1 MVSQEQRE
9 SAFLWL
15 LDTLKDGQV
24 AVPIIAKDF
33 SAEDWAFIFEGLP
46 KDLRFALWQTLSDE
60 LKSPILAAMRDDSR
74 EQLMSLL
81 SNQNIEDVALTS
93 TTEHLVEILDAL
105 PTRVAKGL
113 IKKLSAQE
121 SGLIEEALNYT
132 DEQLG
137 RYVNH
142 DVYTVNKNVTVG
154 ELLSE
159 LKVEALPAYT
169 DSILVVDDTE
179 HYLGQV
185 DINQLFTTQRD
196 TLLIQIAEFSDR
208 VLAADLELFDASEA
222 VKSSGR
228 SMLPVITKE
237 GRLLGRF
244 SVKDAIDVYQEYYEG
259 QLSHMG
265 RVSDED
271 LFAPVFTSSRRRAV
285 WLGINLLTAFAA
297 SVVIG
302 IFDQVV
308 AQVVA
313 LAVLMPI
320 VASMGGIT
328 GSQTL
333 TLTIRGLAT
342 GQLASSNMRAL
353 GNKEVLVAFFNGL
366 LWALVVSAITS
377 MWFDNPW
384 LSAIIAVALMINMLI
399 AAIAG
404 IFIPVMLDKMGIDP
418 ALAGSVI
425 LTTVTDVVGFF
436 VFLGSASL
444 LLV

>member
-15 LDTLKDGQV
+15 LDRLKEDQV
-24 AVPIIAKDF
+24 AVPLIARDF
-33 SAEDWAFIFEGLP
+33 TAEDWAFVFEGLP
-46 KDLRFALWQTLSDE
+46 KDLRFELWQTLTEDK
-60 LKSPILAAMRDDSR
+60 KSPILAAMRDDSR

-81 SNQNIEDVALTS
+81 SNQNIEDLALAS

-105 PTRVAKGL
+105 PNRVAKGL
-113 IKKLSAQE
+113 IKKLNAQE
-121 SGLIEEALNYT
+121 SGLIEEALNYS

-142 DVYTVNKNVTVG
+142 DVYTVNKSVTVG
-154 ELLSE
+154 ELLDA
-159 LKVEALPAYT
+159 LKIETLPPYT
-169 DSILVVDDTE
+169 DSILVVDDTD
-179 HYLGQV
+179 HYLGQL
-185 DINQLFTTQRD
+185 DINQLFNSDADAQ
-196 TLLIQIAEFSDR
+196 LIQVAEFSDR
-208 VLAADLELFDASEA
+208 VLAADLDLFDASEA

-244 SVKDAIDVYQEYYEG
+244 SVKDAIDVYQEYYEA

-271 LFAPVFTSSRRRAV
+271 LFAPVFTSARRRAV

-297 SVVIG
+297 SIVIG
-302 IFDQVV
+302 IFDEVV

-342 GQLASSNMRAL
+342 GQLATSNLRAL

-377 MWFDNPW
+377 LWFDNPW
-384 LSAIIAVALMINMLI
+384 LSAIIAVALVINMLI
-399 AAIAG
+399 AAISG
-404 IFIPVMLDKMGIDP
+404 IVIPVLLDKMGIDP

-425 LTTVTDVVGFF
+425 LTTVTDVIGFF
-436 VFLGSASL
+436 VFLGAASL

>member
-15 LDTLKDGQV
+15 LDRLKEDQV
-24 AVPIIAKDF
+24 AVPLIARDF
-33 SAEDWAFIFEGLP
+33 TAEDWAFVFEGLP
-46 KDLRFALWQTLSDE
+46 KDLRFELWQTLSEDK
-60 LKSPILAAMRDDSR
+60 KSPILAAMRDDSR

-81 SNQNIEDVALTS
+81 SNQNIEDLALAS

-105 PTRVAKGL
+105 PNRVAKGL
-113 IKKLSAQE
+113 IKKLNAQE
-121 SGLIEEALNYT
+121 SGLIEEALNYS

-142 DVYTVNKNVTVG
+142 DVYTVNKSVTVG
-154 ELLSE
+154 ELLDA
-159 LKVEALPAYT
+159 LKIETLPPYT
-169 DSILVVDDTE
+169 DSILVVDDTD
-179 HYLGQV
+179 HYLGQL
-185 DINQLFTTQRD
+185 DINQLFNSDADAQ
-196 TLLIQIAEFSDR
+196 LIQVAEFSDR
-208 VLAADLELFDASEA
+208 VLAADLDLFDASEA

-244 SVKDAIDVYQEYYEG
+244 SVKDAIDVYQEYYEA

-271 LFAPVFTSSRRRAV
+271 LFAPVFTSARRRAV

-297 SVVIG
+297 SIVIG
-302 IFDQVV
+302 IFDEVV

-342 GQLASSNMRAL
+342 GQLATSNLRAL
-353 GNKEVLVAFFNGL
+353 GNKEVLVAFFNGM

-377 MWFDNPW
+377 LWFDNPW
-384 LSAIIAVALMINMLI
+384 LSAIIAVALVINMLI
-399 AAIAG
+399 AAISG
-404 IFIPVMLDKMGIDP
+404 IVIPVLLDKMGIDP

-436 VFLGSASL
+436 VFLGAASL

>member
-1 MVSQEQRE
+1 MVTNEQRE
-9 SAFLWL
+9 SAFLWV
-15 LDTLKDGQV
+15 LDRLQEGQI
-24 AVPIIAKDF
+24 AVPIIAKEF

-46 KDLRFALWQTLSDE
+46 KHLRLELWQTLNEDK
-60 LKSPILAAMRDDSR
+60 KSPILAAMRDDSR

-81 SNQNIEDVALTS
+81 SAENIEDVALS
-93 TTEHLVEILDAL
+93 SSAEHLVEILDAL
-105 PTRVAKGL
+105 PNKVAKGL
-113 IKKLSAQE
+113 IQKLNPE
-121 SGLIEEALNYT
+121 DTELVEEALNYN

-142 DVYTVNKNVTVG
+142 DVYTVSKG
-154 ELLSE
+154 ILIKDLLNE
-159 LKVEALPAYT
+159 LKFEKLPPYT
-169 DSILVVDDTE
+169 DSILVVDDSG
-179 HYLGQV
+179 HYLGQI
-185 DINQLFTTQRD
+185 DINQLFDYDETQEV
-196 TLLIQIAEFSDR
+196 IQIAEFSDR
-208 VLAADLELFDASEA
+208 VLAADLDLFEASEA

-228 SMLPVITKE
+228 SMLPVINGQ

-244 SVKDAIDVYQEYYEG
+244 SIKDAIDVYQEYYES
-259 QLSHMG
+259 QMSHMG

-285 WLGINLLTAFAA
+285 WLGINLITAFAA
-297 SVVIG
+297 SIVIG
-302 IFDQVV
+302 LFDQVL
-308 AQVVA
+308 AEVVT

-342 GQLASSNMRAL
+342 GQLAKSNLHAL

-366 LWALVVSAITS
+366 LWAGVISFITS
-377 MWFDNPW
+377 IWFDNNA
-384 LSAIIAVALMINMLI
+384 LSAIIAFAVIINMVI
-399 AAIAG
+399 AAVAG
-404 IFIPVMLDKMGIDP
+404 IAIPVILDKMGIDP

-444 LLV
+444 LLL

>member
-15 LDTLKDGQV
+15 LDRLKEDEV
-24 AVPIIAKDF
+24 AVPLIARDF
-33 SAEDWAFIFEGLP
+33 TAEDWAFVFEGLP
-46 KDLRFALWQTLSDE
+46 KDLRFELWQTLTEDK
-60 LKSPILAAMRDDSR
+60 KSPILAAMRDDSR

-81 SNQNIEDVALTS
+81 SNQNIEDLALAS

-105 PTRVAKGL
+105 PNRVAKGL
-113 IKKLSAQE
+113 IKKLNAQE
-121 SGLIEEALNYT
+121 SGLIEEALNYS

-142 DVYTVNKNVTVG
+142 DVYTVNKSVTVG
-154 ELLSE
+154 ELLDA
-159 LKVEALPAYT
+159 LKIETLPPYT
-169 DSILVVDDTE
+169 DSILVVDDTD
-179 HYLGQV
+179 HYLGQL
-185 DINQLFTTQRD
+185 DINQLFNSDADAQ
-196 TLLIQIAEFSDR
+196 LIQVAEFSDR
-208 VLAADLELFDASEA
+208 VLAADLDLFDASEA

-244 SVKDAIDVYQEYYEG
+244 SVKDAIDVYQEYYEA

-271 LFAPVFTSSRRRAV
+271 LFAPVFTSARRRAV

-297 SVVIG
+297 SIVIG
-302 IFDQVV
+302 IFDEVV

-342 GQLASSNMRAL
+342 GQLATSNLRAL

-377 MWFDNPW
+377 LWFDNPW
-384 LSAIIAVALMINMLI
+384 LSAIIAVALVINMLI
-399 AAIAG
+399 AAISG
-404 IFIPVMLDKMGIDP
+404 IVIPVLLDKMGIDP

-425 LTTVTDVVGFF
+425 LTTVTDVIGFF
-436 VFLGSASL
+436 VFLGAASL